1 VKLGFRRRTGR
12 GIDDPAPEPPKGL
25 REQWQLMRRV
35 SAFLKPIKLQ
45 AAVVI
50 FVFIIGIGFEV
61 LTVRLIGPAVDVV
74 EEMSVKEKKA
84 QAKAS
89 AKRGARVGVK
99 AGTGKAEV
107 FADATTS
114 QGPAEENEKRDVAD
128 GTTPES
134 KASGKDLTLW
144 AWLTA
149 AEGTGARLRRAL
161 LFLALAKLGHS
172 IFIWLRIVMVSWQN
186 MSMVYYMRAAV
197 YDRLQRVGFAFH
209 DQHAS
214 GALINRALSDLQA
227 VRHFVQETLHV
238 GVDLTFSTFAYFAIF
253 VTTSPQLACVALV
266 ALPLWVWAIRR
277 FAIKARPIWE
287 RQMYASDDVVNVLTE
302 NAAGVHVV
310 RAFATEEL
318 EKDKF
323 GKATTTLVGRIFDG
337 IGLRQRMLPAIR
349 GIAVGTNVVIWALG
363 AILVQR
369 GEMGLGDLVVFG
381 AAMGIILGKM
391 HMINMMAEAYQQA
404 LVSSGRLFE
413 ILDSPDSTPEA
424 EGAEPLPPGGG
435 AVRFDKVTFG
445 YDAERAVVEDVSF
458 DVPAGSVVAL
468 VGPTGSGKSTVM
480 ALLGRCY
487 DTTSGTVS
495 IDGAN
500 VRACTIQSVRDQ
512 VGYVFQETYLF
523 SNTIARNIA
532 YADLN
537 ARRYL
542 IEQAA
547 RIAHADEFIQEL
559 PEGYDTYIGE
569 YGATLSGGQR
579 QRIAIARAILHNPRV
594 LVLDDSLSAVD
605 PETEAQIRKDLE
617 KIMKHRTTFI
627 ITSRISTAQRADR
640 VLVMEKGRLTQQG
653 THDKLIRQRGYY
665 RDMAESQFAEPS
677 RMHEASHLDRMRKRR
692 KATVL
697 AEQESE
703 TDEEEN
709 GS

>member
-1 VKLGFRRRTGR
+1 MNLGFRRRMGR
-12 GIDDPAPEPPKGL
+12 GVDDSVPEPPKGL

-35 SAFLKPIKLQ
+35 FAFLKPIKLQ
-45 AAVVI
+45 AAIVI

-74 EEMSVKEKKA
+74 GEMSDQEGGAKE
-84 QAKAS
+84 
-89 AKRGARVGVK
+89 
-99 AGTGKAEV
+99 EP
-107 FADATTS
+107 DTS
-114 QGPAEENEKRDVAD
+114 LREDTAEELAARGVEQATDKRAATSEVGGHVTAEARAPE
-128 GTTPES
+128 TTE
-134 KASGKDLTLW
+134 GDLSLW
-144 AWLTA
+144 QWLMA
-149 AEGTGARLRRAL
+149 PEGTGAQLRRAL

-172 IFIWLRIVMVSWQN
+172 IFIWLRTVMVSWQN

-238 GVDLTFSTFAYFAIF
+238 GVDLTFSTLAYFAIF
-253 VTTSPQLACVALV
+253 VTTSPQLACVALI
-266 ALPLWVWAIRR
+266 ALPLWVWAIRS

-287 RQMYASDDVVNVLTE
+287 RQMLAADDMVNVLTE

-310 RAFATEEL
+310 RAFATEEQ
-318 EKDKF
+318 EKSKF
-323 GKATTTLVGRIFDG
+323 NTATRTLVGRIFDG
-337 IGLRQRMLPAIR
+337 IGLRQRMLPVIR
-349 GIAVGTNVVIWALG
+349 GIALGTNVMIWAYG

-369 GEMGLGDLVVFG
+369 GQMGLGDLVVFG
-381 AAMGIILGKM
+381 SAMGIILGKM
-391 HMINMMAEAYQQA
+391 HMINMMAEAYQHA
-404 LVSSGRLFE
+404 LVSSARLFE

-435 AVRFDKVTFG
+435 AVQFKDVTFG
-445 YDAERAVVEDVSF
+445 YDDKRDIVKNVSF
-458 DVPAGSVVAL
+458 NVPAGSVIAV
-468 VGPTGSGKSTVM
+468 VGPTGSGKSTLM

-487 DTTSGTVS
+487 DATSGFVS

-500 VRACTIQSVRDQ
+500 VRACTVPSVRDQ

-537 ARRYL
+537 APRHL

-559 PEGYDTYIGE
+559 PDGYNTFIGE

-579 QRIAIARAILHNPRV
+579 QRVAIARAILHNPRV

-640 VLVMEKGRLTQQG
+640 VLVMEDGELTQQG
-653 THDKLIRQRGYY
+653 THDELIRRRGYY

-692 KATVL
+692 KL
-697 AEQESE
+697 AVVMQQENE
-703 TDEEEN
+703 PVEEEDH
-709 GS
+709 GT